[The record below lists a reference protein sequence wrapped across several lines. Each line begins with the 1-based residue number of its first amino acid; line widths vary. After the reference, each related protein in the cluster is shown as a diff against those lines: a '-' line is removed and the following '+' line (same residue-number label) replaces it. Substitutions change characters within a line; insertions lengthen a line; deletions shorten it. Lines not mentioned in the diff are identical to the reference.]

1 MDNKTKAKVEI
12 LQSLGL
18 CVCQYQEVEGS
29 LAINLLKSAIHVIAM
44 DAFTNDS
51 TITFLKQYRDNNI
64 RIFNNKYQPR
74 IGKTIKILYDLDK
87 GSEAIKRAN
96 QTFTLQKPDGSPIL
110 TYKIADCYALDTSSV
125 ETYNEAEYQSRLSV
139 KYFPKIL
146 SSLVSNTGASLEVIS
161 AEGTIANKKIV
172 SNIIKAV
179 EKNIKGSDAE
189 LIANAPDITSD
200 DAEILKQISTRS
212 FNNNMILQ

>member
-1 MDNKTKAKVEI
+1 
-12 LQSLGL
+12 
-18 CVCQYQEVEGS
+18 
-29 LAINLLKSAIHVIAM
+29 M

-87 GSEAIKRAN
+87 GSEAIKREDFTNINATWSSLDCVIYTSTVEAN
-96 QTFTLQKPDGSPIL
+96 ISFEIPNHFNAIIEIN
-110 TYKIADCYALDTSSV
+110 KIADCYALDTSSV